1 MALHGGGGPKVVY
14 GAVFFRWL
22 RGQLLMI
29 EDYSYE
35 GVDLCDDPELALPKG
50 EEWDDQGK
58 KDTTHHVFN
67 FFKFISF
74 LFVLLRQVE
83 MILCRHRTSSSNWY
97 VAS

>member
-14 GAVFFRWL
+14 GEVFFRWL

-74 LFVLLRQVE
+74 LFCNTE
-83 MILCRHRTSSSNWY
+83 TSEKMISCRHWTCLYS
-97 VAS
+97 